1 MLLITLPLFTA
12 CDIHE
17 WPTPLEI
24 VPVHVKL
31 SYNGK
36 DGKGEY
42 AKWDQWLHTYEG
54 SKVTEEGKGE
64 REDEFVKSG
73 SMRYVLRIYP
83 RTVNRAAN
91 RDYIKEI
98 VVTKDIS
105 DDYDFDFNL
114 DVPPGKYSI
123 MLWSDFLKDGKES
136 YYDCDDFSE
145 ITLNPNHEGNTDLRD
160 AFRGVRD
167 IEISSNY
174 VNAHPDEYTLDMQ
187 RPLAKFEFITN
198 DLEMFIENE
207 ITRLSIKNNG
217 EIKDSENA
225 PETRVNI
232 NDYKVVFY
240 YVGFMP
246 NTYNM
251 NTDKPVDSS
260 TGVFFESTLK
270 RLNEN
275 EASVGFDYVFVNGTE
290 SAVTVQIGLYD
301 NEETLISLT
310 SPIKVP
316 LRRSNHTILTGKF
329 LTSKAS
335 GGLSINPE
343 FDGEFNLVIP

>member
-1 MLLITLPLFTA
+1 MRKTVISLFMLLITLPLFTA

-105 DDYDFDFNL
+105 DNYDFDFNL
-114 DVPPGKYSI
+114 DVLLLEWEKNTQKQPS
-123 MLWSDFLKDGKES
+123 KEK
-136 YYDCDDFSE
+136 
-145 ITLNPNHEGNTDLRD
+145 
-160 AFRGVRD
+160 
-167 IEISSNY
+167 
-174 VNAHPDEYTLDMQ
+174 EY
-187 RPLAKFEFITN
+187 
-198 DLEMFIENE
+198 
-207 ITRLSIKNNG
+207 
-217 EIKDSENA
+217 
-225 PETRVNI
+225 
-232 NDYKVVFY
+232 DYKWSHLDC
-240 YVGFMP
+240 P
-246 NTYNM
+246 IHEADTH
-251 NTDKPVDSS
+251 
-260 TGVFFESTLK
+260 TL
-270 RLNEN
+270 
-275 EASVGFDYVFVNGTE
+275 
-290 SAVTVQIGLYD
+290 
-301 NEETLISLT
+301 
-310 SPIKVP
+310 
-316 LRRSNHTILTGKF
+316 
-329 LTSKAS
+329 
-335 GGLSINPE
+335 
-343 FDGEFNLVIP
+343 